1 MTCLWDVLRIGLVKK
16 RIGLH
21 LFIFSVSGDF
31 VEWALLLCRGLDQ
44 QRAWSGDISLRK

>member
-1 MTCLWDVLRIGLVKK
+1 MNDLPVGRTQNRTCQKK
-16 RIGLH
+16 NRAA
-21 LFIFSVSGDF
+21 FFFSVSGDF